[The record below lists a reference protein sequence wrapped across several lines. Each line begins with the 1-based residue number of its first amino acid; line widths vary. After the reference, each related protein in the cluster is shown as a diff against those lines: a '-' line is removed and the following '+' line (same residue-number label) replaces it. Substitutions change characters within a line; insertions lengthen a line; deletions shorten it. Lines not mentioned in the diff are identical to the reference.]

1 MTAPIQLTNVKK
13 NFGGHQV
20 LRGVDLTIPA
30 GSIFGFVGENGAG
43 KTTTMKLILGLLA
56 PDQGSLRIFGE
67 PVHYG
72 DSTTNRKVGY
82 LPDVPQFYGYLSAR
96 EYLQLCGDVAAIP
109 KKETAQ
115 RIDRL
120 LKEVGLTDN
129 NKRISGYS
137 RGMKQRLGLAQAL
150 LTEPEILICD
160 EPTSALDPVGRREIL
175 SILANSKGKRT
186 VLFSTHILSDVES
199 ICDQVAILHQ
209 GTIAAAGSLDGLK
222 RRGGHYRYEILMNS
236 VAEAQDLLTKLPADS
251 QQRDALILL
260 PVKEDTQKIG
270 HRLLRIIEANDFL
283 PLSFRLVEPSLEELF
298 MEVIAQ

>member
-1 MTAPIQLTNVKK
+1 M
-13 NFGGHQV
+13 
-20 LRGVDLTIPA
+20 
-30 GSIFGFVGENGAG
+30 
-43 KTTTMKLILGLLA
+43 
-56 PDQGSLRIFGE
+56 
-67 PVHYG
+67 
-72 DSTTNRKVGY
+72 
-82 LPDVPQFYGYLSAR
+82 
-96 EYLQLCGDVAAIP
+96 
-109 KKETAQ
+109 
-115 RIDRL
+115 
-120 LKEVGLTDN
+120 LKEVGLTDS

-209 GTIAAAGSLDGLK
+209 GTIVAAGPLDSLK
-222 RRGGHYRYEILMNS
+222 RRGGQYRYEILMNS
-236 VAEAQDLLTKLPADS
+236 VTEAQDLLTKLPADS
-251 QQRDALILL
+251 QQQDALIIL
-260 PVKEDTQKIG
+260 PVKEDTQKFG
-270 HRLLRIIEANDFL
+270 RKLLQIIEANDFL